1 MVHHL
6 QNPEPLSQLFSQ
18 PPEPPA
24 IGWFRFFPGFSTIL
38 HLEGKLIKL
47 RKIPGSKLLQHHYRK
62 PQITSQ
68 ISQPPSG
75 LKKSATPSNFFPPK
89 ILFAQHT
96 HKKKKRD
103 QEPSPQTKIVSWILK
118 LGWEKSLS
126 PAKATKGQVC
136 EHPYRQNSPPL
147 RNRTWPWRG
156 YRGEPIGFFGGK
168 ETCLFQQQKM
178 GEKMGYPPGKNNISP
193 KNGILKMIF
202 RTSQGGIC

>member
-75 LKKSATPSNFFPPK
+75 LKKSATPSNFFPPQNIICTTYTLK
-89 ILFAQHT
+89 KKTGPGTIHPPTKKKMSPGSILFLGMGSHLSLRP
-96 HKKKKRD
+96 KRPKAKSASILTVKTFRRSERE
-103 QEPSPQTKIVSWILK
+103 EP
-118 LGWEKSLS
+118 G
-126 PAKATKGQVC
+126 
-136 EHPYRQNSPPL
+136 
-147 RNRTWPWRG
+147 RG
-156 YRGEPIGFFGGK
+156 MVTRVGSIGFFGGRK
-168 ETCLFQQQKM
+168 PFPANTRW
-178 GEKMGYPPGKNNISP
+178 GKRW
-193 KNGILKMIF
+193 G
-202 RTSQGGIC
+202 